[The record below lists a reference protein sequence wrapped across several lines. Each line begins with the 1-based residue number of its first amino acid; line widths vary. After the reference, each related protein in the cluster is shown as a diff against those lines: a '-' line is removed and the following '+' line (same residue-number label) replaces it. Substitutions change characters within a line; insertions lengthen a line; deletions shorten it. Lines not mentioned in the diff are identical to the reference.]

1 MYFCRGM
8 LYVFDTGVA
17 VFSSAAVSEF
27 VLLYTP
33 STTSYLRRWRDC
45 EKFYDSQ
52 TYKDSHL
59 FRKGVT
65 SCIFLTL
72 IYTEQEHTRTHTFS
86 KGVGKLSDLKK
97 CGTLYVPYEITWAAG
112 TYKNS
117 HLFKNLW
124 KQSYQIRC
132 ESLYVPY
139 LYIWKPGTYKSSHLF
154 KNTDFVL
161 KNIQELTPFHTNLA

>member
-1 MYFCRGM
+1 M
-8 LYVFDTGVA
+8 LSYKILLGAYGTLWYLSYICSFH
-17 VFSSAAVSEF
+17 FSSQYQMKTCLHYRSF
-27 VLLYTP
+27 II
-33 STTSYLRRWRDC
+33 
-45 EKFYDSQ
+45 YDSQ

>member
-1 MYFCRGM
+1 M
-8 LYVFDTGVA
+8 
-17 VFSSAAVSEF
+17 SF
-27 VLLYTP
+27 VI
-33 STTSYLRRWRDC
+33 SYLLVDC
-45 EKFYDSQ
+45 YDSQ

>member
-1 MYFCRGM
+1 MVVTNSYC
-8 LYVFDTGVA
+8 LNA
-17 VFSSAAVSEF
+17 NAHSSASRMHPLERN
-27 VLLYTP
+27 P
-33 STTSYLRRWRDC
+33 WI
-45 EKFYDSQ
+45 EYDSQ

-72 IYTEQEHTRTHTFS
+72 IYTEPENTRTHTIS
-86 KGVGKLSDLKK
+86 NGVGKLSDLKK

-112 TYKNS
+112 RYKNS
-117 HLFKNLW
+117 HLCKNLW

-132 ESLYVPY
+132 ETLYVPY